1 MTDNIQVFKQNHICI
16 ESGNRIIHIDPF
28 MSDFSPKNADFIL
41 ITHDHHDHFSLKDI
55 EKTANKNTVLIFPE
69 VMRKK
74 AAEAEKYVGKMYSVK
89 PCESYSI
96 EGLEFETV
104 PSYNTGK
111 PFHPKSSHWVGYIL
125 KIEGKRIYVAGDTDA
140 TKEAE
145 EVNCDIALVPVGG
158 TYTMTALQA
167 AELVNKIKPETAI
180 PVHYGGI
187 VGSVKDGETF
197 AKAVD
202 REIKVEL
209 KIKF

>member
-1 MTDNIQVFKQNHICI
+1 MTDNIQVFKQNHVCI
-16 ESGNRIIHIDPF
+16 GFGNRIIHIDPF

-55 EKTANKNTVLIFPE
+55 EKTANKNTVLIYPE
-69 VMRKK
+69 SMRKK
-74 AAEAEKYVGKMYSVK
+74 AAEAEKYVGKTYSVK
-89 PCESYSI
+89 PCESYNI

-104 PSYNTGK
+104 PSYNTNK
-111 PFHPKSSHWVGYIL
+111 PFHPKSSRWVGYIL

-145 EVNCDIALVPVGG
+145 EVKCDIALVPVGG

-167 AELVNKIKPETAI
+167 AELVNKIKPEIAI